1 MLRIDRSQPSFV
13 AKAIGVM
20 TGRLVPD
27 PDGRS
32 GTIITRSKTKIR
44 VSSIM
49 HGVVKTMMSDP
60 SLFAKEL
67 DILVWPKTI
76 AKELVVTIIRVEE
89 AAENNPDRD
98 LFLIQGMS
106 LYNPPE
112 KPSVRIGIRCNTSDK
127 KNKSKFDKFW
137 ITLQGS
143 LKDDRKSTV
152 YQIFAKRKGKKLF
165 IIESTPHKRTGSRW
179 TLESVPKEVV
189 MKG

>member
-1 MLRIDRSQPSFV
+1 MLTIDKTQPSFV
-13 AKAIGVM
+13 AKAVGLM
-20 TGRLVPD
+20 TGLLVPD

-44 VSSIM
+44 VTSIM
-49 HGVVKTMMSDP
+49 HPVVKTMMSDP

-143 LKDDRKSTV
+143 LKDDRKNTV

-165 IIESTPHKRTGSRW
+165 IIESAPHSRVGSRW